1 MGKWTTFSSQP
12 MITPGQLSDA
22 ISEILESYGDV
33 VYTVTE
39 EGLDKAE
46 KVLIDNLKA
55 ATPKKTGKFAKA
67 WKSKGKKYKL
77 RRYIGNS
84 TTVQGKSGEIA
95 LANIFEYSTTR
106 GRPFIKETF
115 QNSIEPMAQAIVNE
129 IKKGV

>member
-22 ISEILESYGDV
+22 ISEILETYGDV

-55 ATPKKTGKFAKA
+55 ATPKKTGKFAMA
-67 WKSKGKKYKL
+67 WKSCGK
-77 RRYIGNS
+77 
-84 TTVQGKSGEIA
+84 
-95 LANIFEYSTTR
+95 
-106 GRPFIKETF
+106 
-115 QNSIEPMAQAIVNE
+115 
-129 IKKGV
+129 